1 MNTNG
6 AGGTDLRILGMT
18 VGLWPLL
25 SWVALSVFITLFTN
39 WVLAGFRRPVWSR
52 RFYLGQVTTILAN
65 LVWLLLLTVTGILA
79 IRYIERMRSAVLGY
93 LAFGLGIL
101 LLSLVR
107 AYFYRGVQAQ
117 LEQQTQEEMRSQ
129 SRTLVHNSS
138 YVLFALVL
146 YLVPSWLVDHT
157 VRPLFFFSLCIGAL
171 LPDLDSQNSVLGRLL
186 PFLSRPLETRL
197 GHRQQ
202 WHSLTANAFIVL
214 ITSPLILLIGLEAW
228 YLVPLAFFSHLIL
241 DMLTPQGLML
251 FWPVTDTRYF
261 IFGGPI
267 KSPGDRIER
276 RLAASFAIGCAL
288 LLLVVDMGPPKPSPV
303 TSLSYEQT
311 IECYYALRGRNLVSA
326 DIEGTWQAT
335 GRRMSGRFEVLNA
348 ANESFIMR
356 DCYDGKVFS
365 AGRSGSENLYLN
377 RITLQPGAPVRV
389 KPAEIHLHDEPLAAA
404 LPVLYQM
411 QREPGL
417 RHIFIS
423 GDVIIPGE
431 SDPAKPSLPIDYA
444 QTALRRIQARGLGQ
458 YRLYYLTA
466 SELIELANQQVS
478 TADLAIVGTYVTP
491 TAGPTVTPLPS
502 LPPTPEPVP

>member
-6 AGGTDLRILGMT
+6 AGGTELRILGMT

-25 SWVALSVFITLFTN
+25 SWVALSVFITLFAN
-39 WVLAGFRRPVWSR
+39 WALAGFRRPAWPR
-52 RFYLGQVTTILAN
+52 RFCLGQVTTILAN
-65 LVWLLLLTVTGILA
+65 LVWLLLLTITGVLA

-93 LAFGLGIL
+93 LAFGFGIL

-107 AYFYRGVQAQ
+107 AYLYHGVQAQ
-117 LEQQTQEEMRSQ
+117 LEQRTPKELRSQ
-129 SRTLVHNSS
+129 SRFLVHHSS
-138 YVLFALVL
+138 YVLFALAL
-146 YLVPSWLVDHT
+146 YLVPSWLVDHS
-157 VRPLFFFSLCIGAL
+157 VRPLFFLSICIGAL

-186 PFLSRPLETRL
+186 PFISRPLERQL

-202 WHSLTANAFIVL
+202 WHSLAANAFIAL
-214 ITSPLILLIGLEAW
+214 ITSPLILLVGHEGW

-251 FWPVTDTRYF
+251 FWPATDTRYF
-261 IFGGPI
+261 IFDGPI
-267 KSPGDRIER
+267 KSPGGRIER
-276 RLAASFAIGCAL
+276 WLAGSLAIVCAIL
-288 LLLVVDMGPPKPSPV
+288 LSVVNIGPPKPSPV
-303 TSLSYEQT
+303 TSLNYEQT
-311 IECYYALRGRNLVSA
+311 IECYYGLRGKNLVVA
-326 DIEGTWQAT
+326 DVEGTWQAT
-335 GRRMSGRFEVLNA
+335 SRRMSGRFEVLNA
-348 ANESFIMR
+348 VNESFVMR

-389 KPAEIHLHDEPLAAA
+389 KPAEIHLHDEPLAGA

-423 GDVIIPGE
+423 GDVILPSE
-431 SDPAKPSLPIDYA
+431 SELTKPTLPIDYA
-444 QTALRRIQARGLGQ
+444 QTALRRIQALGVSH

-466 SELIELANQQVS
+466 SELIELANEQVS
-478 TADLAIVGTYVTP
+478 TADLIIVGTYVTP

-502 LPPTPEPVP
+502 PPPTPEPVP